1 MLTPVASIALAKR
14 YRLFCN
20 TVKRTDRSGLRRVM
34 LRIQLDAYAGPFSL
48 VATGIGMRAETRHAI
63 SNRSDTR
70 VRVSVSATHAA

>member
-1 MLTPVASIALAKR
+1 
-14 YRLFCN
+14 
-20 TVKRTDRSGLRRVM
+20 M